1 MGKRMLWRQGLL
13 ITILAA
19 GLIACGQPSAP
30 TVEKNTQAA
39 PEPKTDGP
47 ANGEGKAKPTLDMM
61 TGVWQRS
68 GGALTPAKLTAYG
81 KSKSAGTGVFDD
93 PTTRCEGF
101 SIPRSTISEFGV
113 TKIVVEKDV
122 VIISYE
128 GEGDRRIP
136 LDGKTVGGAP
146 GIAGKSIARIVKGA
160 IEIESRDFGPEG
172 KNMMLAP
179 GIEGAGTV
187 YPLSADFTLF
197 ERYKPIDKDT
207 LDFVMVMNDPKMTVW
222 PRVFHTKWKRIADED
237 FIPGECVLP
246 EKPFAA
252 TGKGATI
259 KP

>member
-1 MGKRMLWRQGLL
+1 MRYKKLFLL
-13 ITILAA
+13 MPLA
-19 GLIACGQPSAP
+19 LIACDQTAPKGLSAASDTGAEP
-30 TVEKNTQAA
+30 VKNGDAPAA
-39 PEPKTDGP
+39 EITM
-47 ANGEGKAKPTLDMM
+47 L

-68 GGALTPAKLTAYG
+68 GGSLTPSKLTEYG

-113 TKIVVEKDV
+113 TKIVVEEDAV
-122 VIISYE
+122 TISYE

-136 LDGKTVGGAP
+136 LDGKTP
-146 GIAGKSIARIVKGA
+146 GKSASIAGKSIARINRGS

-172 KNMMLAP
+172 NNMMLAP

-197 ERYKPIDKDT
+197 ERYTPIDPNT

-222 PRVFHTKWKRIADED
+222 PRVIHAKWKRIDDDA
-237 FIPGECVLP
+237 FIPGECILP
-246 EKPFAA
+246 ERPFSAN
-252 TGKGATI
+252 GKGAKTATDVTG
-259 KP
+259 K